1 MQNNEISSKCSFF
14 LLTLG
19 IPVGQPGARP
29 QELGAEEN
37 EALLSLWGWFS
48 DGALAQYS
56 EGQGSI
62 SSSTEKQALPF
73 SPRFAESV
81 CVPVNQ

>member
-1 MQNNEISSKCSFF
+1 MQNNKISSKCSFF
-14 LLTLG
+14 FLVLG

-37 EALLSLWGWFS
+37 EAPPSLWGWFS

-56 EGQGSI
+56 EGQGSVP
-62 SSSTEKQALPF
+62 SSTEKQALPF

-81 CVPVNQ
+81 YVLVNQ